1 MWDIGFSCPSPC
13 EAPGEVC
20 YAWLLAREQGRP
32 GASPMSTL
40 LAITTLVLTAT
51 PGDVPRA
58 GSETVEHPLLAVG
71 STTSGDT
78 TVQAV
83 AETRPG
89 PTPRMVRVVSEV
101 LVAGAAGTLTGALGG
116 YLGCIGSL
124 SVHDSCSEGTVAAGL
139 LSGFGL
145 AVAVMVP
152 VTGSYFEANG
162 SPWVSWFGQALGAG
176 AALGIGQGSSSRLMW
191 VGPPLMLA
199 GAVLGYELSTK
210 PSPASAPRPA
220 SGERI
225 SVIPSFGPDGRTGL
239 VVAGRF

>member
-1 MWDIGFSCPSPC
+1 MSP
-13 EAPGEVC
+13 
-20 YAWLLAREQGRP
+20 LLALTT
-32 GASPMSTL
+32 AL
-40 LAITTLVLTAT
+40 LAAT

-71 STTSGDT
+71 TTTPDT

-83 AETRPG
+83 AETKAG
-89 PTPRMVRVVSEV
+89 PTPRTVRIVSEV

-124 SVHDSCSEGTVAAGL
+124 SSHDSCSEGTVAAGL

-145 AVAVMVP
+145 AVAAMVP
-152 VTGSYFEANG
+152 VTGSYFDAGG
-162 SPWVSWFGQALGAG
+162 SPWVSWFGEALGAG

-191 VGPPLMLA
+191 IGPPLMLA
-199 GAVLGYELSTK
+199 GAVLGYELSAK
-210 PSPASAPRPA
+210 PAPGPRPSHVSA
-220 SGERI
+220 ERI
-225 SVIPSFGPDGRTGL
+225 SIIPSFAPDGTTGL

>member
-1 MWDIGFSCPSPC
+1 
-13 EAPGEVC
+13 
-20 YAWLLAREQGRP
+20 
-32 GASPMSTL
+32 MSTL
-40 LAITTLVLTAT
+40 LAFTAATLVFAAA
-51 PGDVPRA
+51 PSDVPRA
-58 GSETVEHPLLAVG
+58 GAETVEHPLLAVG
-71 STTSGDT
+71 ETTRVDT

-89 PTPRMVRVVSEV
+89 PTPRTVRVVSEV

-124 SVHDSCSEGTVAAGL
+124 SAHDSCSEGTVAAGL

-152 VTGSYFEANG
+152 LTGSYFDANG

-199 GAVLGYELSTK
+199 GAVLGYELSAK
-210 PSPASAPRPA
+210 PSPGPRPQPS

-225 SVIPSFGPDGRTGL
+225 SVVPSFGPDGRTGL

>member
-1 MWDIGFSCPSPC
+1 
-13 EAPGEVC
+13 
-20 YAWLLAREQGRP
+20 
-32 GASPMSTL
+32 MSTL
-40 LAITTLVLTAT
+40 LAVTTLLLTAA

-58 GSETVEHPLLAVG
+58 GADAAEHPLLAVETVTG
-71 STTSGDT
+71 NDT

-89 PTPRMVRVVSEV
+89 PTPRTVRVVSEV

-124 SVHDSCSEGTVAAGL
+124 SAKDSCSEGTVAAGL

-145 AVAVMVP
+145 AVAVAVP
-152 VTGSYFEANG
+152 LTGSYFDAGG
-162 SPWVSWFGQALGAG
+162 SAWVSWFGEALGAG
-176 AALGIGQGSSSRLMW
+176 AAIGIGQGSTSRMMW

-199 GAVLGYELSTK
+199 GAVLGYELSAK
-210 PSPASAPRPA
+210 PSPGPRTRP
-220 SGERI
+220 SGAERI
-225 SVIPSFGPDGRTGL
+225 SVVPSFGPDGRTGL